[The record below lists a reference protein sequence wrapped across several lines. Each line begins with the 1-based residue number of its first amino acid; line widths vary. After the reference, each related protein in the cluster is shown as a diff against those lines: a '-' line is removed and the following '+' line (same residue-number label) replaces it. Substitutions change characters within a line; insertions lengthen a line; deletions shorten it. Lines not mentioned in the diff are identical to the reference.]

1 MRIGPVLAAFL
12 TICQMALAAA
22 ASPTSQPAS
31 QPNSTLKT
39 KFGLLAILP
48 ADNPWN
54 TDISK
59 LPVHA
64 RSADFIRSIGGA
76 AGKSLHPDFGTVYN
90 GAPNGIPFVVVGPDQ
105 PKVAVTFEYA
115 DESDKGKPPAGSK
128 PAANVGW
135 YPIPADAPIEGGPAN
150 KGDRHILV
158 LDYANKLLYETWSTY
173 PSGKGWKAGSG
184 AIFDL
189 TTNKLRPDGWTSADA
204 AGLPVFPGLVRYDE
218 IVEQGK
224 LTHAVR
230 FTVQR
235 TQRGYIHPATHQAS
249 RSKDPTLP
257 PMGLR
262 VRLRA
267 NYDTSKAPACAKVI
281 LQGLKTYGMILADNG
296 GDWFISGAPDPRWND
311 DEVNWL
317 KHVKGSDFEAVDTGP
332 IMKE

>member
-1 MRIGPVLAAFL
+1 MRTIPILAAFL
-12 TICQMALAAA
+12 AICQLALAAA
-22 ASPTSQPAS
+22 AAPTSQPAAS
-31 QPNSTLKT
+31 QPGSVLKT
-39 KFGLLAILP
+39 QFGELAIFP

-64 RSADFIRSIGGA
+64 KSADFIRSIGLN
-76 AGKSLHPDFGTVYN
+76 KSLHPDFGTVYN
-90 GAPNGIPFVVVGPDQ
+90 GAPNGIPYVVVGPDQ
-105 PKVAVTFEYA
+105 PKVPVTFEYA
-115 DESDKGKPPAGSK
+115 DESDKGTQPIGVK
-128 PAANVGW
+128 PAPNVGW
-135 YPIPADAPIEGGPAN
+135 YPIPADAPIEGGPAS
-150 KGDRHILV
+150 KGDRHVIV
-158 LDYANKLLYETWSTY
+158 LDYPNKLLYETWSSY
-173 PSGKGWKAGSG
+173 KAGAGWKAGSG

-189 TTNKLRPDGWTSADA
+189 TTNKLRADGWTSADA

-218 IVEQGK
+218 VVEKGK
-224 LTHAVR
+224 LTHALR

-249 RSKDPTLP
+249 QSKDPNMP

-267 NYDTSKAPACAKVI
+267 NFDTSKAPACCKVI
-281 LQGLKTYGMILADNG
+281 LQGLKAYGMILADNG
-296 GDWFISGAPDPRWND
+296 GDWFVSGAPDPRWND

-332 IMKE
+332 IVKE